1 MWLALGK
8 GERGS
13 QAAKG
18 CALEGFQ
25 TVGDF
30 GGGRRRV
37 RCPALPA
44 ASASSAPAQAVMDVS
59 PKSGLVG
66 TEGAVLVKG
75 GEHGLGHR
83 IVDEPW
89 EIRLRVDVPLH
100 AGNGQPRA

>member
-37 RCPALPA
+37 E
-44 ASASSAPAQAVMDVS
+44 VS
-59 PKSGLVG
+59 GVTRRQCLLGAGPGSYGCLAEIG
-66 TEGAVLVKG
+66 TCRDG
-75 GEHGLGHR
+75 GRGTCQGR
-83 IVDEPW
+83 
-89 EIRLRVDVPLH
+89 
-100 AGNGQPRA
+100 